1 MKITRGGRLAGDLT
15 GDVARFTSSAEHD
28 HYIADAVVEIN
39 MAHVLAL
46 ASSKYITKDDAAA
59 LLSALDSL
67 LGKVGHVPPDME
79 DIHMVVEEE
88 VTRLVGE
95 ETGGKMHTGKSRND
109 QVATA
114 IRMRLR
120 VFIIEICSGLV
131 SLQRSLLQRAASPDG
146 RIVVPG
152 YTHLQH
158 AQPVTVAHWLLAH
171 HDSFK
176 RSFDRLIGS
185 YYRVNLCPM
194 GAAALAGTG
203 FNIDRSKVAGYLGF
217 DGLLENTMDAVASRD
232 FALEVASSLAIL
244 MVDLSRFAEE
254 MIVWSSSEFGY
265 IEIPDDH
272 ASTSSI
278 MPQKKNPVTLEI
290 VRAKCGSVLGNLVS
304 LMAIMKALP
313 LTYNLDMQELTPHLW
328 DACESTALSLNVLAD
343 FVGKVKFNETRIKAS
358 LDRGSSVA
366 TELADV
372 LVREGGMP
380 FRRAHH
386 VVGSLVK
393 ALSAEGISLSEVDP
407 ERLRAMI
414 AAESGIELAKG
425 SVERAVSPVMNV
437 DVRNVR
443 GGPSYAETQRM
454 MGERTRSL
462 EDEER
467 ALVSIR
473 HRIDR
478 ARDEMRK
485 EVAAIIRSGASR

>member
-46 ASSKYITKDDAAA
+46 TSSKYIGKVDAAA
-59 LLSALDSL
+59 LLSALNSL
-67 LGKVGHVPPDME
+67 YGKVKHVPPDME

-88 VTRLVGE
+88 VTRLVGQ

-120 VFIIEICSGLV
+120 AFIIEICGGIIL
-131 SLQRSLLQRAASPDG
+131 LQRSLLQRAAAPEG
-146 RIVVPG
+146 RTVVPG

-158 AQPVTVAHWLLAH
+158 AQPVTIAHWLLAH
-171 HDSFK
+171 HDSIK
-176 RSFDRLIGS
+176 RSFERILGS
-185 YYRVNLCPM
+185 YPRVNLCPM

-265 IEIPDDH
+265 IEVPDDH

-290 VRAKCGSVLGNLVS
+290 VRAKCGSVLGDLVS

-313 LTYNLDMQELTPHLW
+313 LAYNLDMQELTPHLW
-328 DACESTALSLNVLAD
+328 DACESTAVSLKVLAD
-343 FVGKVKFNETRIKAS
+343 FVGKVKFNEARIRAS

-386 VVGSLVK
+386 VVGSLVRR
-393 ALSAEGISLSEVDP
+393 LSAEGLSLSEVDP
-407 ERLRAMI
+407 ERLREMI
-414 AAESGIELAKG
+414 AAESGVELTKG
-425 SVERAVSPVMNV
+425 SVERAVSPAMNV
-437 DVRNVR
+437 DVRSVR
-443 GGPSYAETQRM
+443 GGPSYAEAQRM
-454 MGERTRSL
+454 IGERMRSL
-462 EDEER
+462 GDEES
-467 ALVSIR
+467 AVASIR
-473 HRIDR
+473 CRIDR
-478 ARDEMRK
+478 ARDEMMG
-485 EVAAIIRSGASR
+485 EVAVIVRSGASS

>member
-1 MKITRGGRLAGDLT
+1 
-15 GDVARFTSSAEHD
+15 
-28 HYIADAVVEIN
+28 
-39 MAHVLAL
+39 
-46 ASSKYITKDDAAA
+46 
-59 LLSALDSL
+59 
-67 LGKVGHVPPDME
+67 
-79 DIHMVVEEE
+79 
-88 VTRLVGE
+88 
-95 ETGGKMHTGKSRND
+95 
-109 QVATA
+109 
-114 IRMRLR
+114 
-120 VFIIEICSGLV
+120 
-131 SLQRSLLQRAASPDG
+131 
-146 RIVVPG
+146 
-152 YTHLQH
+152 
-158 AQPVTVAHWLLAH
+158 
-171 HDSFK
+171 
-176 RSFDRLIGS
+176 
-185 YYRVNLCPM
+185 
-194 GAAALAGTG
+194 

-462 EDEER
+462 EEEER

>member
-28 HYIADAVVEIN
+28 HYIADAVIEIN
-39 MAHVLAL
+39 MAHILAL
-46 ASSKYITKDDAAA
+46 ASSKCIGKGEAAA
-59 LLSALDSL
+59 LLSALESL
-67 LGKVGHVPPDME
+67 LGKVKHVPPEME

-88 VTRLVGE
+88 VTRLVGQ

-120 VFIIEICSGLV
+120 AFIIEICDGLI
-131 SLQRSLLQRAASPDG
+131 SLQQSLLQRAASPEG
-146 RIVVPG
+146 RTVVPG

-158 AQPVTVAHWLLAH
+158 AQPVTIAHWLLAH
-171 HDSFK
+171 HDSIR

-185 YYRVNLCPM
+185 YPRVNLCPM

-217 DGLLENTMDAVASRD
+217 EGLLENTMDAVASRD
-232 FALEVASSLAIL
+232 FAIEVVSSLAIL

-290 VRAKCGSVLGNLVS
+290 VRAKSGAVLGDLVS
-304 LMAIMKALP
+304 LVSIMKALP

-328 DACESTALSLNVLAD
+328 DACESTALSLKVLAD
-343 FVGKVKFNETRIKAS
+343 FVSKVRFNETRINAS
-358 LDRGSSVA
+358 LHKGSSVA

-372 LVREGGMP
+372 LVREGGLP
-380 FRRAHH
+380 FRKAHH

-393 ALSAEGISLSEVDP
+393 ALSSEGLSLSEVDP
-407 ERLRAMI
+407 ERLRATI
-414 AAESGIELAKG
+414 SVESGIELPKE
-425 SVERAVSPVMNV
+425 SIERAVSPVMNV
-437 DVRNVR
+437 NVRNVR
-443 GGPSYAETQRM
+443 GGPSYAEAQRM
-454 MGERTRSL
+454 IGERVRSL
-462 EDEER
+462 EEEVK
-467 ALVSIR
+467 AVASIR
-473 HRIDR
+473 QKIDK
-478 ARDEMRK
+478 ARHEMMR
-485 EVAAIIRSGASR
+485 EIAAIVHSGASK